1 LKLVLVTGATGF
13 IGRTLVKD
21 LVRAGHRVRAASRMP
36 PQRDATQSQGAE
48 DLVEWVQSP
57 DLAHE
62 ADWGPYLSGVDAVI
76 HAAAIAHTRAADAS
90 AYEAINHRAVAALAG
105 AARGK
110 VERFI
115 FLSSI
120 RAQTGPACA
129 SVLSEADAP
138 RPTDA
143 YGRSKLAAEQ
153 ALRETGTPFVILRP
167 VLVAGPHPS
176 GNLAAMLRVARLP
189 LPLRLDALSARRS
202 LVALADMTTAVIH
215 VLDEASHLGE
225 TYIVAHPD
233 PIRIGEM
240 FAALKEGLGRKSG
253 SIPAPAGLLRAA
265 LGLPGLRDMQEKLF
279 GDLVAASRTL
289 MATGWTPRLSPRE
302 ALREIGKAAC

>member
-1 LKLVLVTGATGF
+1 MARLARVVALLQFLAVTA
-13 IGRTLVKD
+13 
-21 LVRAGHRVRAASRMP
+21 P
-36 PQRDATQSQGAE
+36 P
-48 DLVEWVQSP
+48 VVP
-57 DLAHE
+57 
-62 ADWGPYLSGVDAVI
+62 SG
-76 HAAAIAHTRAADAS
+76 
-90 AYEAINHRAVAALAG
+90 
-105 AARGK
+105 
-110 VERFI
+110 
-115 FLSSI
+115 
-120 RAQTGPACA
+120 
-129 SVLSEADAP
+129 DAP